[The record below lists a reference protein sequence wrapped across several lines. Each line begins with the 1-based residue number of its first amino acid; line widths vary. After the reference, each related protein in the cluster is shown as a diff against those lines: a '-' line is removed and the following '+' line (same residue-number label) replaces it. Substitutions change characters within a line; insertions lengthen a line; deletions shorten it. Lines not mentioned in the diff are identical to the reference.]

1 MGNIVSFGFPIQLAY
16 TLSVAI
22 VEAMQ
27 GGRDF
32 VGKNDLKR
40 LLEWYQSAV
49 YPYNATLFSR
59 GGESDEGQAL
69 YILMRR
75 AHGENAVNGVRRRS
89 PLFDRVVEFVKR
101 FPRETYSHHDA
112 YFVLNFFND
121 LASGIRKYRISVK
134 RRKTMAVARGTV
146 ARLKNRREQARA

>member
-1 MGNIVSFGFPIQLAY
+1 MGNIVYSGFPIHLAY
-16 TLSVAI
+16 TLSIAI

-27 GGRDF
+27 GGREF

-40 LLEWYQSAV
+40 LLEWYQGAV

-69 YILMRR
+69 YLLMRR
-75 AHGENAVNGVRRRS
+75 AQVENAVNGVRRRS
-89 PLFDRVVEFVKR
+89 SLFDRVVEFVKR

-121 LASGIRKYRISVK
+121 LASGIREYRLSIK
-134 RRKTMAVARGTV
+134 RRHMMALARGNV
-146 ARLKNRREQARA
+146 VRLKNRIEQARA

>member
-1 MGNIVSFGFPIQLAY
+1 MGNIVSSGFPIHLAY

-40 LLEWYQSAV
+40 LLEWYQGAA

-75 AHGENAVNGVRRRS
+75 AHVENAVNGVRRRS
-89 PLFDRVVEFVKR
+89 SLFDRVMAFIRR

-112 YFVLNFFND
+112 YFALNFFND
-121 LASGIRKYRISVK
+121 LASGIREYRASVR
-134 RRKTMAVARGTV
+134 RRKMLATARGNV
-146 ARLKNRREQARA
+146 VRLKNRMEQARV